1 MGDLRLKAQ
10 SILKLKQQEKDI
22 ESHKKDLSLENM
34 INERKIKSKEYFTE
48 KIKKEIHEFQF
59 NLLESANRGEPLIID
74 ILEIENDIFSKKE
87 NGNIKSL
94 IKYLPIKQKVA
105 TFLNETNFEFVTDSI
120 ITDDNLQRLYSDI
133 CENGIY
139 PIWKTRESNSGMG
152 ITILYLEVNPLISFD
167 EKSAEL
173 KENLEHRRKLEN
185 HAVILYTKN
194 LNKTRQTENR
204 IKMKDFTLNFIST
217 LYISVV
223 ILTIISSVLGLFPIE
238 EITDTFSVIAL
249 GWPYFIFTGF
259 KNFFIV
265 SLPLGLIFAL
275 FIAFKKY

>member
-22 ESHKKDLSLENM
+22 ESHKKDLSLEDM
-34 INERKIKSKEYFTE
+34 INERKIKSKEEFTE

-74 ILEIENDIFSKKE
+74 ILELENDTFAKKSS
-87 NGNIKSL
+87 GNIKSL

-120 ITDDNLQRLYSDI
+120 ITDDNLQRLYSSI
-133 CENGIY
+133 CEDGIY
-139 PIWKTRESNSGMG
+139 PMWKIREDSNDSG
-152 ITILYLEVNPLISFD
+152 ITILSLEVNPLVSFD
-167 EKSAEL
+167 EKSVEL
-173 KENLEHRRKLEN
+173 KEKLEHRRKLEN

-194 LNKTRQTENR
+194 LD
-204 IKMKDFTLNFIST
+204 KMKKAEKKIQLKESIVSFIST

-223 ILTIISSVLGLFPIE
+223 ILTILSSALGLFPIE
-238 EITDTFSVIAL
+238 EITDTFSIIAL
-249 GWPYFIFTGF
+249 AWPYFLFAGY
-259 KNFFIV
+259 KSFFIL

-275 FIAFKKY
+275 FIAYKKR